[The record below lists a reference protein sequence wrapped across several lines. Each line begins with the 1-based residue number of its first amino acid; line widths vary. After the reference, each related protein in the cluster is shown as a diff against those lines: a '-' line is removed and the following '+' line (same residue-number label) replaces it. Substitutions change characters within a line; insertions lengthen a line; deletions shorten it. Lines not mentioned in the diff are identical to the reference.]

1 MPCIWEHM
9 MQMIL
14 MGGLVIKPE
23 FIKPSLPQKGHLAN
37 SVDPDQMLQ
46 MWHLIRV
53 CTMYMKC
60 RNFYET
66 VTIKLNKTHPI
77 LEMDRSKN

>member
-1 MPCIWEHM
+1 

-14 MGGLVIKPE
+14 MGALAIKPE
-23 FIKPSLPQKGHLAN
+23 FIKPSLPQKGYLAN

-46 MWHLIRV
+46 MWQLIRV
-53 CTMYMKC
+53 FTVYMKC

-66 VTIKLNKTHPI
+66 VTIKFNKTHPI
-77 LEMDRSKN
+77 LEMDRSKD

>member
-1 MPCIWEHM
+1 

-14 MGGLVIKPE
+14 ISGLAIKPE
-23 FIKPSLPQKGHLAN
+23 FIKPSLPQKEHLAN

-53 CTMYMKC
+53 FTVYMKC
-60 RNFYET
+60 RNFDET

-77 LEMDRSKN
+77 LEMDRSID